1 MRQRLEDQGTCSIIA
16 RDAGRPVAQLYLRA
30 HRPGFRSPG
39 GLMDGAWWAD
49 LKGVPGTVSLPSRTA
64 LLGCWHVGRVRLP
77 DGTEAEAEEY
87 RGRGLGIA
95 LLEAAADWLRTPG
108 SPFRRARRKGDR
120 QREPRVHRL
129 DRGTAQVGLRRAR
142 LPVPRD
148 LRGPLSPGRARSR
161 ARVGP
166 GGASGPLPPD
176 APAARDLAGCGESD
190 GVGRDASDG
199 RRAEQGEGSP
209 FPVRT
214 GSVSHG

>member
-1 MRQRLEDQGTCSIIA
+1 MDLEIRPATLADIPALERRCWRGGEEEMRQRLEDQGTCSIIA

-49 LKGVPGTVSLPSRTA
+49 LKGVPGTVYLPSRTA

-108 SPFRRARRKGDR
+108 SPFDALAAKATDS
-120 QREPRVHRL
+120 E
-129 DRGTAQVGLRRAR
+129 DRGYIGWIGGLPRSAFAALGFQCLATFEDPYLLAEPEAVPESALAEHPAR
-142 LPVPRD
+142 FHLMLLPR
-148 LRGPLSPGRARSR
+148 
-161 ARVGP
+161 
-166 GGASGPLPPD
+166 
-176 APAARDLAGCGESD
+176 E
-190 GVGRDASDG
+190 
-199 RRAEQGEGSP
+199 
-209 FPVRT
+209 T
-214 GSVSHG
+214 